1 MLKPGNTAPL
11 FTLPDA
17 DMAPVGLADFRG
29 KHNVVLF
36 FYSKDGTPSCIL
48 EATDFSDH
56 EEAFQKHDCIALG
69 ISRDDCLKHA
79 EFRDQHGIS
88 VPLLSDA
95 DGSVCRQYGVW
106 QEKEA
111 NETEKAVGGPKR
123 FGIVRST
130 FIINK
135 RGTLLDALYGVNPKG
150 HVADILRRLKELK
163 L

>member
-1 MLKPGNTAPL
+1 MLKLGEVAPL

-17 DMAPVGLADFRG
+17 DMAPVGLASFHGR
-29 KHNVVLF
+29 KNVVLF
-36 FYSKDGTPSCIL
+36 FYLKDGAPSCTL
-48 EATDFSDH
+48 EITDFSDH
-56 EEAFQKHDCIALG
+56 EEAFLKQDCAVLG
-69 ISRDDCLKHA
+69 ISRDDCLTHA

-95 DGSVCRQYGVW
+95 DGSVCQQYGVL
-106 QEKEA
+106 QEKTA
-111 NETEKAVGGPKR
+111 DIAVDKVKH

-135 RGTLLDALYGVNPKG
+135 QGILLEAMYGVTPKG
-150 HVADILRRLKELK
+150 HVADVLRRLKELK